1 MQLVERGG
9 LPLDDFLFDGQL
21 TRNHRIAAAAIE
33 LDNLD
38 RNVLADQRIEIVYR
52 ARVGLGIPA
61 DRFGLGWDGR
71 MLLAGL
77 AAMIG
82 IVPFVYAALSG
93 YLLVLFCWD
102 FLSGWLHPT
111 VGEPG

>member
-1 MQLVERGG
+1 
-9 LPLDDFLFDGQL
+9 
-21 TRNHRIAAAAIE
+21 
-33 LDNLD
+33 
-38 RNVLADQRIEIVYR
+38 
-52 ARVGLGIPA
+52 
-61 DRFGLGWDGR
+61 

-111 VGEPG
+111 VGDPA

>member
-1 MQLVERGG
+1 MQPTAEQIEQDLLR
-9 LPLDDFLFDGQL
+9 PLF
-21 TRNHRIAAAAIE
+21 HSSAKYWVAVAIATS
-33 LDNLD
+33 L
-38 RNVLADQRIEIVYR
+38 
-52 ARVGLGIPA
+52 
-61 DRFGLGWDGR
+61 
-71 MLLAGL
+71 LLAGV

-111 VGEPG
+111 VADPA